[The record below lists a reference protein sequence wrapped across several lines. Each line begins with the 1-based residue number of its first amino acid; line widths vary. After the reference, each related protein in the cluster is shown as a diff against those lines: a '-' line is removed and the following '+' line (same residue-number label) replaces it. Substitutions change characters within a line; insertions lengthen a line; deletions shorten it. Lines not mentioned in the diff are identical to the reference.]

1 MLQLV
6 DEAFV
11 AREVDHD
18 EMIRETLVEWYS
30 RRPTLRDVVVAVE
43 EGVAILRGRVT
54 TNRDRA
60 LAIELAIDAG
70 ADDVQDELTVNW
82 PLAA

>member
-1 MLQLV
+1 MMQLV
-6 DEAFV
+6 DEGFIV
-11 AREVDHD
+11 REVDHD

-30 RRPTLRDVVVAVE
+30 RRPSLSDVMVAVE
-43 EGVAILRGRVT
+43 DGVAILSGRVT
-54 TNRDRA
+54 SNRDRA

-70 ADDVQDELTVNW
+70 AEDVQDDLMLTW

>member
-30 RRPTLRDVVVAVE
+30 RRPTLHDVVVAVE

-54 TNRDRA
+54 TTRDRA

>member
-6 DEAFV
+6 DAGYV
-11 AREVDHD
+11 ARAVDHD
-18 EMIRETLVEWYS
+18 EMICETLVEWYS
-30 RRPTLRDVVVAVE
+30 RRPTLRDVNVTVE

-70 ADDVQDELTVNW
+70 ADDVQDELLVNW

>member
-1 MLQLV
+1 MMQLV
-6 DEAFV
+6 DEGFIV
-11 AREVDHD
+11 REVDHD

-30 RRPTLRDVVVAVE
+30 RRPSLSDVMVAVE
-43 EGVAILRGRVT
+43 EGIAILSGHVT
-54 TNRDRA
+54 SNRDRA

-70 ADDVQDELTVNW
+70 AEDVQDDLMLTW

>member
-1 MLQLV
+1 MMQLV
-6 DEAFV
+6 HEGFV
-11 AREVDHD
+11 VREVDHD
-18 EMIRETLVEWYS
+18 EMLRETLVEWYS
-30 RRPTLRDVVVAVE
+30 RRPTLHDVMVAVQD
-43 EGVAILRGRVT
+43 GVAILSGRVA

-70 ADDVQDELTVNW
+70 ADDVQDELMLTW

>member
-1 MLQLV
+1 MMQLV
-6 DEAFV
+6 DEGFIV
-11 AREVDHD
+11 REVDHD

-30 RRPTLRDVVVAVE
+30 RRPSLSDVMVAVE
-43 EGVAILRGRVT
+43 EGVAILSGRVT
-54 TNRDRA
+54 SNRDRA

-70 ADDVQDELTVNW
+70 AEDVQDDLMLTW

>member
-6 DEAFV
+6 DADYV
-11 AREVDHD
+11 AREVDRD

-30 RRPTLRDVVVAVE
+30 RRLSLRGVTVTVH
-43 EGVAILRGRVT
+43 EGLALLRGRVT

-60 LAIELAIDAG
+60 LAIELALDAG

>member
-1 MLQLV
+1 MMQLV
-6 DEAFV
+6 HEGFI
-11 AREVDHD
+11 AREVSHD
-18 EMIRETLVEWYS
+18 EMVRETLVEWYS
-30 RRPTLRDVVVAVE
+30 RRPSLSDVSVSVE
-43 EGVAILRGRVT
+43 EGVAILTGRVP

-70 ADDVQDELTVNW
+70 AEDVQDELMLTW

>member
-1 MLQLV
+1 MQLV
-6 DEAFV
+6 HEGFV
-11 AREVDHD
+11 VREVDHD
-18 EMIRETLVEWYS
+18 EMVRETLVEWYS
-30 RRPTLRDVVVAVE
+30 RRPTLHEVMVEVE
-43 EGVAILRGRVT
+43 EGIAILSGRVT

-70 ADDVQDELTVNW
+70 ADDVQDDLMLTW

>member
-6 DEAFV
+6 DADYV
-11 AREVDHD
+11 AREVDRD
-18 EMIRETLVEWYS
+18 DMIRDTLVEWYS
-30 RRPTLRDVVVAVE
+30 RRPSLRAVTVTVTD
-43 EGVAILRGRVT
+43 GVALLRGRVT

-70 ADDVQDELTVNW
+70 ADDVLDELMVNW

>member
-1 MLQLV
+1 MMQLV
-6 DEAFV
+6 DEGFIVRA
-11 AREVDHD
+11 VDHD

-30 RRPTLRDVVVAVE
+30 RRPSLSDVMVAVE
-43 EGVAILRGRVT
+43 EGVAILSGRVT
-54 TNRDRA
+54 SNRDRA

-70 ADDVQDELTVNW
+70 AEDVQDDLMLTW